1 MNKIEVLLFLIQG
14 VKHLVRL
21 DCHICGLLSFPLH
34 GGVSVECPQD
44 LFIFFYLFSYVFIII
59 IWRMR
64 ESLCVCMHGKEGQRK
79 EEHIKQAPCPA

>member
-14 VKHLVRL
+14 VKHLARL

-34 GGVSVECPQD
+34 EVYLLSV
-44 LFIFFYLFSYVFIII
+44 LRIYFFFYLFSYVFIII

-64 ESLCVCMHGKEGQRK
+64 ESVHVCMHGKEGQR
-79 EEHIKQAPCPA
+79 EEENIKQAPCPA